1 MPRSAS
7 PNLTPASPPSKST
20 RSKKLAPAKAAG
32 TTSKKS
38 PPTSAPSPAAR
49 PAKVAA
55 PAVAEE
61 LQTDAHR
68 VKRDKDST
76 KQTKRRKTLVRDS
89 FTMPKTD
96 FDLIDLLK
104 RRALQGGRAAKKSEL
119 LRAGLH
125 VLTALDDNKLL
136 MALERLEPIKIGRPP
151 KDH

>member
-1 MPRSAS
+1 
-7 PNLTPASPPSKST
+7 
-20 RSKKLAPAKAAG
+20 
-32 TTSKKS
+32 
-38 PPTSAPSPAAR
+38 
-49 PAKVAA
+49 VAA
-55 PAVAEE
+55 PAVAEK

-125 VLTALDDNKLL
+125 VLTALDDNQLL
-136 MALERLEPIKIGRPP
+136 AALERLEPIKIGRPP